1 MRINNWNIFLKNI
14 KKMSHLDLII
24 SIFDLILFSIILFYI
39 INHISY
45 IILNLPVDIYSYIN
59 SLWSNNILVLMV
71 NDPQGTVTTTTTQI
85 MHSSEGWSS
94 AIKSIF
100 IYGAGGARLALLR
113 NGGTPLQRTFVIVGT
128 LAMDS
133 GSAFV
138 KNAINDPEYV
148 EKNINSWR
156 RIFKGS
162 SDEVHFDV
170 KGDSNLYKHIKTTD
184 TNSLLPDNSNNL
196 LPDFLNT
203 EEVQHVMNFFIDNI
217 KSVLEPITVT
227 YSNQL
232 LADQIYFISIVLF
245 IMSLFVTGLILF
257 LLLNII
263 VFTFSDKLL
272 NMFTNKYIR
281 WYINLNK
288 KFIGIEISFMGLTI
302 LYGMIH
308 LSYGLHFIAT
318 HPIIFS

>member
-1 MRINNWNIFLKNI
+1 MSLQIIGFSWKNLNVFRH
-14 KKMSHLDLII
+14 KV
-24 SIFDLILFSIILFYI
+24 LILYI
-39 INHISY
+39 T
-45 IILNLPVDIYSYIN
+45 IY
-59 SLWSNNILVLMV
+59 
-71 NDPQGTVTTTTTQI
+71 
-85 MHSSEGWSS
+85 
-94 AIKSIF
+94 
-100 IYGAGGARLALLR
+100 
-113 NGGTPLQRTFVIVGT
+113 
-128 LAMDS
+128 
-133 GSAFV
+133 
-138 KNAINDPEYV
+138 
-148 EKNINSWR
+148 
-156 RIFKGS
+156 
-162 SDEVHFDV
+162 
-170 KGDSNLYKHIKTTD
+170 
-184 TNSLLPDNSNNL
+184 
-196 LPDFLNT
+196 
-203 EEVQHVMNFFIDNI
+203 FIDNI